1 MKRPNGRSIIMGVA
15 CPAVQPAGGGF
26 FARAARK
33 KNVPRIRQEDVMAKE
48 IDAYIQAQPEEAR
61 PALEQM
67 RAIIRSAAPGAEEI
81 ISYGI
86 PAYRQN
92 GMVVAFGAAKKHVG
106 LYAMS
111 PAVLEVMAKEL
122 ASYETSKGT
131 VRFPLG
137 KPLDEKVIRK
147 IVALRL
153 AENEAKR
160 AKK

>member
-1 MKRPNGRSIIMGVA
+1 MTN
-15 CPAVQPAGGGF
+15 
-26 FARAARK
+26 
-33 KNVPRIRQEDVMAKE
+33 E
-48 IDAYIQAQPEEAR
+48 IDAYIAARPVEAR

-67 RAIIRSAAPGAEEI
+67 RAIIRSAAPGSEEI

-111 PAVLEVMAKEL
+111 PAVLDGLAAEL
-122 ASYETSKGT
+122 SGYKTSKGT

-137 KPLDEKVIRK
+137 EPLDEKLIRK

-153 AENEAKR
+153 AENQAKR
-160 AKK
+160 G

>member
-1 MKRPNGRSIIMGVA
+1 
-15 CPAVQPAGGGF
+15 
-26 FARAARK
+26 
-33 KNVPRIRQEDVMAKE
+33 MANE
-48 IDAYIQAQPEEAR
+48 VDAYIQAQPEEAQA
-61 PALEQM
+61 ALEKM
-67 RAIIRSAAPGAEEI
+67 RAIIRSAAPQAEEV
-81 ISYGI
+81 ISYRI

-111 PAVLEVMAKEL
+111 PAALEKLVKEL

-137 KPLDEKVIRK
+137 KPMDEKLIRK

-160 AKK
+160 GKT